1 MSTPTSFG
9 DDEIIK
15 NVNAYIIFKG
25 LNLITLFK
33 TFINL
38 LEYYFK
44 YDTKL
49 VAVVAEGVLL
59 LCGKMK

>member
-1 MSTPTSFG
+1 M
-9 DDEIIK
+9 I
-15 NVNAYIIFKG
+15 NIIFKG
-25 LNLITLFK
+25 LNLVTLFK

-49 VAVVAEGVLL
+49 VALVAAGVLL